1 MSGLYCPSTEERRLR
16 PKVAPSRDPIQG
28 LRNPTA
34 LYVML
39 VTRGSE
45 FLLGQEPR
53 TPGILFVGSRES
65 VSGRRNSVLGGPP
78 AKTSFYTA
86 TLYIIPVFGP
96 IFGPPAKTGFYTA
109 TLYIIPPPPGGPAN
123 GGAIFSHFVHL
134 A

>member
-1 MSGLYCPSTEERRLR
+1 MSGLYCPSTEERQLR

-65 VSGRRNSVLGGPP
+65 VR
-78 AKTSFYTA
+78 AA
-86 TLYIIPVFGP
+86 ETLFWGV
-96 IFGPPAKTGFYTA
+96 
-109 TLYIIPPPPGGPAN
+109 PPPKRVFTPRP
-123 GGAIFSHFVHL
+123 FT
-134 A
+134 